1 MNQTNYKANL
11 YLFLFLKLLLIFMSV
26 ECVLP
31 KVLNNIIRL
40 GDDQFRYSH
49 FNFNS
54 DGDMIIDTESYPVSK
69 ERRFFGLKKNGQFYF
84 TSSNNQLTPY
94 YSLYVDHDQG
104 RIEGESKF
112 IKLTSSNNKFNGKE
126 LLCGISKNTGY
137 YVEF

>member
-1 MNQTNYKANL
+1 MNQTNYKANQ
-11 YLFLFLKLLLIFMSV
+11 YLFFFFKLFFIFRAI
-26 ECVLP
+26 ELALP

-54 DGDMIIDTESYPVSK
+54 DGDMIVDSESYPASK

-84 TSSNNQLTPY
+84 TNSSNQLTPY
-94 YSLYVDHDQG
+94 YSLYVDHAQG

-112 IKLTSSNNKFNGKE
+112 IKLTSSNPQVNGRE
-126 LLCGISKNTGY
+126 LL
-137 YVEF
+137 